1 LAYWLTFSIKIALGQ
16 LALRKFANFL
26 TVTVGLFKEVQSN
39 KLLGDLYE

>member
-1 LAYWLTFSIKIALGQ
+1 
-16 LALRKFANFL
+16 LREFANFL